1 MARNDPSQ
9 LIALAQ
15 SLARQ
20 APAQTQMPDYG
31 ADINSINRDYAL
43 ADALA
48 SQQYIPDSGWLGAL
62 AQIAS
67 AGAGAWKA
75 SKADKRAAELT
86 KRMNT
91 DAQGAQ
97 QAEAERQAAARAQQI
112 QQIAEAYKI
121 DPQQA
126 AVVADGLGKAR
137 DFAAPAPGK
146 LPGKLG
152 EWAALQEL
160 PPEAQAAF
168 KGYLAEQRPAAPV
181 VNVNTPPRESAF
193 GRELGKRDA
202 GLFADQR
209 NKAISAQQAMNSIDG
224 LDKILSN
231 TATGKSEEL
240 YGQLAQWVGAPEGA
254 DFQATNALVNER
266 VFELINALKG
276 PATDKDAERAQAQIP
291 NMGTDPRARAVVFDY
306 LRKKAGTDI
315 QMYGEMEDWLGK
327 GNQSFN
333 GFRPSVGQFSVNTSA
348 LGGEGGSVGGDE
360 PVAVNDRGEKLVFR
374 NGRWVHMK

>member
-1 MARNDPSQ
+1 MSGFRRNEMAS
-9 LIALAQ
+9 ALAQ
-15 SLARQ
+15 QMGPPQSSADLEFMLQNEIGDYRDRQ
-20 APAQTQMPDYG
+20 AIVNSGLAQGGWG
-31 ADINSINRDYAL
+31 AVGAALGSMFTRGKGEKQKAKISTMMREYFNAQNSEQSRAAALEEQKAAAAQEKQLAAL
-43 ADALA
+43 A
-48 SQQYIPDSGWLGAL
+48 
-62 AQIAS
+62 
-67 AGAGAWKA
+67 
-75 SKADKRAAELT
+75 KRYG
-86 KRMNT
+86 R
-91 DAQGAQ
+91 DD
-97 QAEAERQAAARAQQI
+97 AEAI
-112 QQIAEAYKI
+112 VYG
-121 DPQQA
+121 
-126 AVVADGLGKAR
+126 GLKPSDLKATR
-137 DFAAPAPGK
+137 

-152 EWAALQEL
+152 EYEALQGLDPQSRAGFMEYL
-160 PPEAQAAF
+160 SAQRA
-168 KGYLAEQRPAAPV
+168 PAPV

-202 GLFADQR
+202 ALFADQR

-231 TATGKSEEL
+231 TATGKQEEL

-254 DFQATNALVNER
+254 DYQATNALVNER

-315 QMYGEMEDWLGK
+315 QMYEEMEDWLGK

-348 LGGEGGSVGGDE
+348 LGGEGGSVGGEE
-360 PVAVNDRGEKLVFR
+360 PIAVNDKGEKLAFR
-374 NGRWVHMK
+374 NGRWVHIK